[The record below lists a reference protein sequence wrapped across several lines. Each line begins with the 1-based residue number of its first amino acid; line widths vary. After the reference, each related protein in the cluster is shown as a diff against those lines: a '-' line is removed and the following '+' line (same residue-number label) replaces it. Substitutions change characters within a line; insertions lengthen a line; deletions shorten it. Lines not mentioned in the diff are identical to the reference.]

1 MALACLREVQ
11 IYAGFLIDRHLGMM
25 QDPENN
31 TQLDNAPRSMFP
43 IFDPTSTGLPM
54 TQEQLIANQARMTRI
69 ALMAARIP
77 VSLHA
82 TLASPSLYPQDIFG
96 TWLTPRIASS
106 PPSPLHPL
114 PEVSPAPNTKPASR
128 RNNNNNNNHNN
139 NNNND
144 NSDNN
149 NMTGNDD
156 ERIVRRGRAAKRK
169 PTKSKAE
176 AAAEGADPVSPSVSP
191 ETAKD
196 SKDKI
201 FTCGV
206 CHRSFG
212 YKHVLQ
218 NHERTHTGEKPFQC
232 QECQKRFTRD
242 HHLKTHMRL
251 HTGEKPY
258 KCKFCDRKFVQVAN
272 LRRHL
277 RVHTGERPYACDVCA
292 SKFSDSNQLKAHMLI
307 HNNEKPFECESCQ
320 MRFRRRHH
328 LQQHKC
334 GNGAAHESLP
344 EAESPPSLN
353 SDELDSEEYVDVD
366 VDVDIDGEQAP
377 EEEPEGIALTRKYI
391 MPPKRLARHLRIN
404 PELNSPVYPNPS
416 PVVLPVQ
423 TEPEDLSMNK
433 SSSRRS
439 HSGGSNNS
447 SLNADVSN
455 ETNLEEDDEEDEAT
469 MFLRRPRAHRQQIV
483 TDSDHAS

>member
-1 MALACLREVQ
+1 
-11 IYAGFLIDRHLGMM
+11 MM
-25 QDPENN
+25 QDPENS
-31 TQLDNAPRSMFP
+31 TQLDSASQRMFP
-43 IFDPTSTGLPM
+43 IFDPTATALSTQLPI
-54 TQEQLIANQARMTRI
+54 THEQLIANQARMRI
-69 ALMAARIP
+69 ALMAARLP

-82 TLASPSLYPQDIFG
+82 TLAATSPPIYAQDFFSN
-96 TWLTPRIASS
+96 WMPRLASS
-106 PPSPLHPL
+106 PPSPLHAV
-114 PEVSPAPNTKPASR
+114 PEVSPPAPNTKPASR
-128 RNNNNNNNHNN
+128 RNNNNNNSHNN

-156 ERIVRRGRAAKRK
+156 DRIVRRGRAAKRK
-169 PTKSKAE
+169 AVKAE
-176 AAAEGADPVSPSVSP
+176 VAADRISPVSPP

-196 SKDKI
+196 GKDKV

-206 CHRSFG
+206 CQRSFG

-232 QECQKRFTRD
+232 RECQKRFTRD

-258 KCKFCDRKFVQVAN
+258 KCKYCERKFVQVAN

-277 RVHTGERPYACDVCA
+277 RVHTGERPYACEVC
-292 SKFSDSNQLKAHMLI
+292 SSRFSDSNQLKAHMLI
-307 HNNEKPFECESCQ
+307 HNDEKPFRCSTCQ

-334 GNGAAHESLP
+334 GNGAAQMESP
-344 EAESPPSLN
+344 PTEAESPPSLN
-353 SDELDSEEYVDVD
+353 SDEVDSEEYVDVD
-366 VDVDIDGEQAP
+366 ADGEQAP
-377 EEEPEGIALTRKYI
+377 GEEPEGGIARKYI
-391 MPPKRLARHLRIN
+391 AEMHQPISRLATHHLRIN
-404 PELNSPVYPNPS
+404 PELNGPVYPAATMTLNPS
-416 PVVLPVQ
+416 PVAVLPVQ

-455 ETNLEEDDEEDEAT
+455 ETNPEEDDDEEDEAT
-469 MFLRRPRAHRQQIV
+469 MFLRRSRAHRRRAA